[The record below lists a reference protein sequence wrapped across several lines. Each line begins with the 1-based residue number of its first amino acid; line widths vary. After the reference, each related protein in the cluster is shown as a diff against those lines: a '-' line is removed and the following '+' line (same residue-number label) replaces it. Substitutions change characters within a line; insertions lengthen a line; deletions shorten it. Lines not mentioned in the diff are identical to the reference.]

1 MTSSPKLPSR
11 TPALAALAIAAAL
24 HAPALAQTESASP
37 PRIFPIASSGDPAA
51 GLDDAWLTAITS
63 AYLRESGDAA
73 FAANLDG
80 FSLGVLQTGGV
91 WLASPESQR
100 RAIVNGDWIFTSG
113 VQLRSVLGVLGL
125 SSEGKAFVSTTANTW
140 FVDFPGQQLS
150 TLAVREGS
158 DDAMTYPGKSGA
170 NNGRLSTLIS
180 AVCAD
185 TALLLSRG
193 VDYDGGVQG
202 NALLAYFDGW
212 VRPVAIDGF
221 VPLGLWPDVRISSI
235 GSYDISPD
243 NTITVVARIST
254 PQFNNFAVLRGRDYY
269 LDSVVLQA
277 PVVIQ
282 RETKVFGLVAFDSIA
297 TSSSGRFAVGAS
309 AWVNNP
315 QSWTSNEVTAV
326 FNPDASPFYL
336 IARGDTY
343 ELDGITQT
351 LEYAPY
357 EFELDASGR
366 LVFVSGAYGY
376 VPVSILTAD
385 ATGIRVIAN
394 EGSAPPGGSTARIE
408 RITSASIAPRGD
420 LAWTATVRPAPG
432 QPIED
437 RLYAYLPGQPARLL
451 LSTGDLV
458 PDTLGPPRPV
468 KSIRL
473 LGAARNEGFI
483 SRGSI
488 TDSGYILARVGF
500 ADGTQTLLLLD
511 TLCPADIDR
520 DRSITFLDFL
530 GFFSAFD
537 QGTWKADLNASG
549 EVDFDDFM
557 IFFNAFDSGC
567 A

>member
-24 HAPALAQTESASP
+24 HAPASAQNETATP

-125 SSEGKAFVSTTANTW
+125 SSQGTAFVSTTANTW
-140 FVDFPGQQLS
+140 FADFPSQQLS

-193 VDYDGGVQG
+193 IDYDGGVQG

-221 VPLGLWPDVRISSI
+221 VPPGLWPDVRISSI

-254 PQFNNFAVLRGRDYY
+254 PQFNDFAVLRGREYY
-269 LDSVVLQA
+269 LDSVALQA
-277 PVVIQ
+277 PFNLA
-282 RETKVFGLVAFDSIA
+282 RGEDNYSVFFLSYLAS
-297 TSSSGRFAVGAS
+297 SSSGQFAVNGS
-309 AWVNNP
+309 ARLN
-315 QSWTSNEVTAV
+315 QSPVSDRNVIAV
-326 FNPDASPFYL
+326 FNPDASPSYF
-336 IARGDTY
+336 ISSGDSF
-343 ELDGITQT
+343 ELDGIAQT
-351 LEYAPY
+351 LTSAPA
-357 EFELDASGR
+357 EFQLDASGR
-366 LVFVSGAYGY
+366 LVLVYGSPGY
-376 VPVSILTAD
+376 EPFGLLTAD
-385 ATGIRVIAN
+385 ATGIRVIAL
-394 EGSAPPGGSTARIE
+394 EGSAPPGDSTARIE

-437 RLYAYLPGQPARLL
+437 RLYAYLPDQPARLL
-451 LSTGDLV
+451 LSSGDLV

-530 GFFSAFD
+530 GFFNAFD

-549 EVDFDDFM
+549 EVDFDDFL
-557 IFFNAFDSGC
+557 IFFNAFDSSC